1 MEDILVIQ
9 KIKAKF
15 VQVGN
20 PTQIPLLRGEGSF
33 KAKYSR
39 EGINVN
45 NLGSKP
51 FLPWVVF
58 TETLILLENLGGSA
72 KLGNAMNSKLGDL
85 DLPLTSVEGYIA
97 NKIYGIQIGGSVFRR
112 ITPITDILIWAGLC
126 KHEKG
131 NLILLK

>member
-1 MEDILVIQ
+1 MEGILVIQ

-20 PTQIPLLRGEGSF
+20 PTQIPLLRDEGSF

-85 DLPLTSVEGYIA
+85 DLALTSIEGYIA
-97 NKIYGIQIGGSVFRR
+97 NKIYGI
-112 ITPITDILIWAGLC
+112 
-126 KHEKG
+126 
-131 NLILLK
+131 